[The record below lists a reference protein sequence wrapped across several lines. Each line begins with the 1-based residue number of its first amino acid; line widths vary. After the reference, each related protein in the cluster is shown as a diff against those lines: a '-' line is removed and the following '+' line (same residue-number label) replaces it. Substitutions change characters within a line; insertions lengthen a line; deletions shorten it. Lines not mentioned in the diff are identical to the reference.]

1 MVESLDSDTETRTI
15 SPMYIIDQSSKFK
28 TKLNSFMDHS
38 KDGHYTSQLRLSRF
52 PSLVQTNR
60 FYEVKFTG
68 TQPANTRYTIAGG
81 ATGVDWLHLKIDFSQ
96 SRLFNVYANDVLVK
110 ANDFDP
116 TTNQLTP
123 IKKTKC
129 GENVY
134 YKPTYIYEF
143 YLTYGCTIKFAGLDY
158 VEAMVRLQ
166 ISYNDF
172 FSQIGTSKFIDKF
185 ASVLGITQDTIRIV
199 SIYEGSTVVYFGV
212 TASSTTSS
220 SDTTKQLAQ
229 VNDQLSY
236 QCANGNLGLGVAVL
250 DCSSQLVSST
260 GTVTTTNSGSYKKK
274 EISYVIYIV
283 LAFAALATAFAILIG
298 IIKAFKVAK
307 AYNEI
312 VNLDTS
318 ENDNHVAKKE
328 IVDDKIAPYSV

>member
-1 MVESLDSDTETRTI
+1 MNLWIV
-15 SPMYIIDQSSKFK
+15 
-28 TKLNSFMDHS
+28 
-38 KDGHYTSQLRLSRF
+38 
-52 PSLVQTNR
+52 
-60 FYEVKFTG
+60 
-68 TQPANTRYTIAGG
+68 TQ
-81 ATGVDWLHLKIDFSQ
+81 K
-96 SRLFNVYANDVLVK
+96 
-110 ANDFDP
+110 
-116 TTNQLTP
+116 
-123 IKKTKC
+123 
-129 GENVY
+129 
-134 YKPTYIYEF
+134 
-143 YLTYGCTIKFAGLDY
+143 LDY

-172 FSQIGTSKFIDKF
+172 FNQIGTSTFIDKF

-212 TASSTTSS
+212 TASSSTSS

-229 VNDQLSY
+229 VNNQFNY
-236 QCANGNLGLGVAVL
+236 QCANGNIGLGVAVL

-274 EISYVIYIV
+274 EISYAIYIV
-283 LAFAALATAFAILIG
+283 LAFAALTTVFAILIG

-318 ENDNHVAKKE
+318 ENDNHVSKKE
-328 IVDDKIAPYSV
+328 IVDDKIAP